1 MGKGKPMVPSARRV
15 LLVDEGAADDA
26 AAVEIANALQTA
38 GFTVRIAD
46 ADDSP
51 DEVAARFRPDVA
63 VISVTPKTGPAHESV
78 GAVVH
83 RLRSHHGLPVVVL
96 ECQPEPA
103 PFAPPIASRLDDGR
117 PADLPHERLTDTP
130 VVARVAAVLRDTPSS
145 SPTLEAGDLVVD
157 EAGRLALRADE
168 PLDLTRLE
176 FDLLAYFVRNRNRV
190 QTREALLA
198 AVWRNEPVTP
208 NAIEAVVSKLRIK
221 LEAHGPRLIH
231 TVRGVGYV
239 LRVAGTSP
247 FDLRRHSLMA
257 ERERLVRQRDEVL
270 ARREEVR
277 RVRRE
282 AEAGTSPDAPPAR
295 PVNRPRITPRREPPA
310 PPA

>member
-1 MGKGKPMVPSARRV
+1 MVPNARRV
-15 LLVDEGAADDA
+15 LLVDEGPADDA
-26 AAVEIANALQTA
+26 AALEIANALEAA

-46 ADDSP
+46 ARDSP
-51 DEVAARFRPDVA
+51 EEVAARFRPDVA
-63 VISVTPKTGPAHESV
+63 VIAVTPETPPAHESV

-83 RLRSHHGLPVVVL
+83 RLRSDHGVPVVVV
-96 ECQPEPA
+96 EARDDPDADPGPIVFRADGPPA
-103 PFAPPIASRLDDGR
+103 SP
-117 PADLPHERLTDTP
+117 ERLTGTP
-130 VVARVAAVLRDTPSS
+130 VVARVAAVLSDTPPS
-145 SPTLEAGDLVVD
+145 SPTLEAGDVVVD
-157 EAGRLALRADE
+157 EAGRLALRDDE

-176 FDLLAYFVRNRNRV
+176 FDLLAYLVRNRNRV

-198 AVWRNEPVTP
+198 AVWRNTPVTP

-247 FDLRRHSLMA
+247 FDLRRHTLMA

-282 AEAGTSPDAPPAR
+282 AEAAATAPRDPPAGQ
-295 PVNRPRITPRREPPA
+295 
-310 PPA
+310 